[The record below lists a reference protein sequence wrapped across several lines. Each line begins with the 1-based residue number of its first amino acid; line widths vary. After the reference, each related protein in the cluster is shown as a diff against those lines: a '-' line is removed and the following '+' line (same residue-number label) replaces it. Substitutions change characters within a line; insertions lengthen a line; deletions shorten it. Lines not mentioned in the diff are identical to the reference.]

1 MKMTQE
7 SEADGRHADILPR
20 DGKGAPAA
28 TATLEDLTR
37 RSGLAALALEELPA
51 RLRSSG
57 LQEMAAAMAAAQ
69 DEILEANTLDLEASQ
84 EMAVPALLQEWLK
97 LTPERLQGA
106 ISILRDLAEWPDPM
120 QQVGA
125 ASYQPE
131 RGQAYTQRSPLGVVA
146 LLSEAFPELGAIAAA
161 LCLRTANTLLVRG
174 GSETSHSNAVIVD
187 VLQGALAQAGLPAE
201 SILLL
206 PGEAGSLSA
215 LLSQGHDIDL
225 VIPYGRPSWVK
236 QVVRQSASPV
246 LPTAMGN
253 CYLYWGS
260 SAPLET
266 VRWMII
272 DSHRGEP
279 DAVNAIEKVLL
290 PPGISE
296 ASLQMLWN
304 DLLERGFELRADA
317 SLAESFSSLALAKD
331 EEWKTPYLSPTIAFR
346 TVSGLSEAIDW
357 INRHS
362 SGHGDCLATDAY
374 GESRRFTLGLRSAM
388 VYVNASPRF
397 ERRPSNG
404 GEIALGMC
412 NVTGTRTGRIG
423 LDALTQMTQ
432 IVLGQKK

>member
-1 MKMTQE
+1 MTQGPD
-7 SEADGRHADILPR
+7 ADDGLDVVLP
-20 DGKGAPAA
+20 PAEGMA
-28 TATLEDLTR
+28 IPPVATLEDWTH
-37 RSGLAALALEELPA
+37 RSAQAALALEDLPA
-51 RLRSSG
+51 GLRSAG
-57 LQEMAAAMAAAQ
+57 LREMAAAMTAAQ

-84 EMAVPALLQEWLK
+84 EMAVPELLQEWLK

-106 ISILRDLAEWPDPM
+106 VCILRDLAEWPDPM

-146 LLSEAFPELGAIAAA
+146 LLSEAFPELCAIAAA
-161 LCLRTANTLLVRG
+161 LCLRTANALLLRG
-174 GSETSHSNAVIVD
+174 GSEASHSNAIIVD
-187 VLQGALAQAGLPAE
+187 VLQGALEKAGLPMD
-201 SILLL
+201 SLLLL
-206 PGEAGSLSA
+206 PGEVGSLSA
-215 LLSQGHDIDL
+215 LLSQGNDLDL
-225 VIPYGRPSWVK
+225 VIPYGRPSWLQ
-236 QVVRQSASPV
+236 QVIRQSVIPV

-317 SLAESFSSLALAKD
+317 GLVESFSSLNLAED
-331 EEWKTPYLSPTIAFR
+331 EEWDRPYLSPTIAFR
-346 TVSGLSEAIDW
+346 TVNGLSEAIAW

-374 GESRRFTLGLRSAM
+374 GESRQFTLGLRSAM

-412 NVTGTRTGRIG
+412 NVTGARTGRIG